1 MSKLNQPVQVQLEQQ
16 DSGNAQ
22 VLPEGV
28 KNEIT
33 KNQGLLSYFF
43 DSKSLSLDTK
53 KLLGGLGLAIG
64 TVLGINNAIADEL
77 EQQPSKELLDKCDG
91 IDRQGVIH
99 QEQKDG
105 KISGFA
111 EKKCKLDF
119 EIAKGKEELAK
130 GKEELAKGKEELAK
144 GKEELAKGKE
154 ELAKGKEDLKVYE
167 QMLALLDRN
176 KVIKAIK
183 EEIKNR
189 EQQLL
194 KEKDEDNRKKLIY
207 EIGIL
212 KKKLKELEGN
222 VA

>member
-1 MSKLNQPVQVQLEQQ
+1 MSITSKLNQQIQYEQQ
-16 DSGNAQ
+16 ESGNAQ

-33 KNQGLLSYFF
+33 KNQGYLSWFF
-43 DSKSLSLDTK
+43 DSKSLSLETK

-64 TVLGINNAIADEL
+64 TVLGINNAVADEL
-77 EQQPSKELLDKCDG
+77 DELKQLYEQPTKELLTKCDG
-91 IDRQGVIH
+91 IDRQGIIH
-99 QEQKDG
+99 QDQKDG
-105 KISGFA
+105 KIAGFA
-111 EKKCKLDF
+111 EKQCVRQHQ
-119 EIAKGKEELAK
+119 I
-130 GKEELAKGKEELAK
+130 
-144 GKEELAKGKE
+144 
-154 ELAKGKEDLKVYE
+154 AKGKEDLKVYE

-176 KVIKAIK
+176 QVIKAIK